1 MEGRCIARLPLLCN
15 RLRRLT
21 KPANT
26 DGMRPAILNPLFA
39 SASGLKGIG
48 PKLEKALARLLL
60 REGTPSGLRILD
72 LLFHMP
78 TGLVDRRA
86 RPKIAH
92 LPMEG
97 VVTLDVTVGRHHAPP
112 RGARIPYRIDC
123 SDETGNL
130 TLVFFHAYAEHLT
143 RLLPAGARRYVSG
156 RIEWYGGAPQIVHP
170 DYVVSPEEFAKLPHI
185 EPVYPLCEGVSARM
199 LARAIQGALTK
210 LPAVQ
215 EWQDGS
221 WLARQAWPGF
231 DAALRSVHAPGDPAD
246 VSLSSP
252 QRSRLAYDELLAN
265 QLALALVRRGIKRA
279 AGRDLSGDGER
290 RKRIISALPYSLT
303 RSQGQAVEE
312 ILRDLAAPERMLRLL
327 QGDVGAG
334 KTVVALLSAA
344 AAIESGTQAAFMAP
358 TEILARQHFASLG
371 ALCAAAG
378 IRMGLLTGRDKP
390 AQRAATLAALAE
402 GSIDLLI
409 GTHALIQDSVAFKD
423 LGLIVIDE
431 QHRFGVHQRLAL
443 QAKNDPAPEILVMT
457 ATPIPRTLA
466 LTVYGDMD
474 VSKLTERPAGRQPI
488 DTRTM
493 PIERIPDVITGLERV
508 ITGGQRAYWVSPLV
522 AESELVDLAAAEQ
535 RYQELKA
542 HFGERVGLVHGRMK
556 GSEKDTAMERF
567 RSGEIGILVSTT
579 VIEVGVDVPEATVMV
594 IENAE
599 RFGLAQLHQLR
610 GRVGRGRDKS
620 TCILLYKAPLG
631 ETAKSRLSIMRETDD
646 GFRIAE
652 EDLRLRGAGEML
664 GTRQAGLPEFRMAD
678 LSIHGDLLAAARDDA
693 ALVLSRDPKLT
704 SSRGEALRLLLH
716 LFERGEAARLIA
728 AG

>member
-1 MEGRCIARLPLLCN
+1 
-15 RLRRLT
+15 
-21 KPANT
+21 
-26 DGMRPAILNPLFA
+26 MRPAILNPLFA
-39 SASGLKGIG
+39 SAGALRGVG
-48 PKLEKALARLLL
+48 PKLEKALARLLG
-60 REGTPSGLRILD
+60 RDGTPSGVRILD

-78 TGLVDRRA
+78 TGIVDRRA
-86 RPKIAH
+86 RPKITE

-112 RGARIPYRIDC
+112 RGTRVPYRIDC
-123 SDETGNL
+123 SDDTGNI
-130 TLVFFHAYAEHLT
+130 TLVFFHAYAEHLSK
-143 RLLPAGARRYVSG
+143 LLPVGARRYVSG
-156 RIEWYGGAPQIVHP
+156 KVEWYGGTPQIVHP
-170 DYVVSPEEFAKLPHI
+170 DYVVSPEEFAKLPQI
-185 EPVYPLCEGVSARM
+185 EPAYPLCEGVGARM
-199 LARAIQGALTK
+199 LARAIQGALAK
-210 LPAVQ
+210 LPELP
-215 EWQDGS
+215 EWQDIT
-221 WLARQAWPGF
+221 WLGRQNWPRF
-231 DAALRSVHAPGDPAD
+231 DAALRSLHVPRAPDG
-246 VSLSSP
+246 VSIASP

-279 AGRDLSGDGER
+279 AGRDLSGNGER
-290 RKRIISALPYSLT
+290 RKRIVSALPYSLT
-303 RSQGQAVEE
+303 RSQANALDE

-358 TEILARQHFASLG
+358 TEILARQHYASL
-371 ALCAAAG
+371 ATLCAAAG

-390 AQRAATLAALAE
+390 AARAATLEALAE
-402 GSIDLLI
+402 GTIDLLI

-423 LGLIVIDE
+423 LGLVVIDE

-474 VSKLTERPAGRQPI
+474 VSKLTERPAGRQPV

-493 PIERIPDVITGLERV
+493 PVERMADVIAGLDRV
-508 ITGGQRAYWVSPLV
+508 IAGGQRAYWVSPLV

-535 RYQELKA
+535 RYEELKA
-542 HFGERVGLVHGRMK
+542 RFGDRVGLVHGRMK
-556 GSEKDTAMERF
+556 GPDKDSAMERF
-567 RSGEIGILVSTT
+567 RSGDIGLLVSTT

-631 ETAKSRLSIMRETDD
+631 ETAKARLSIMRETDD

-678 LSIHGDLLAAARDDA
+678 LSVHGDLLATARDDA
-693 ALVLSRDPKLT
+693 ALMLVRDPRLT
-704 SSRGEALRLLLH
+704 SQRGEALRLLLH
-716 LFERGEAARLIA
+716 LFERSEAARLIA